1 MEDRSNSKSL
11 KESALEYVRNGFALV
26 PIAEKKKTKYLLKW
40 GEKQIKTTEEV
51 EKWWNKCPN
60 YNIAI
65 ATGERSKNLLVID
78 VDMKKGKNGMEALE
92 KWAESHEKIKCNA
105 IATTPNGGQHYYFY
119 VPDELLNEAR
129 DIKTVAKIYEG
140 VDIRYN
146 GGVIVAPPS
155 YLDYED
161 KEGKRNEGYYKWF
174 VGGYDTIS
182 FLDRNVADFIIEG
195 MKRSE
200 RNKESP
206 ATAIKDQVGHVRFE
220 PQQVVYEGTRN
231 DSLTRL
237 CGMLQAQGKSDTTI
251 YQEAYAFN
259 SSFKDIAGKPCPLD
273 KKEADNVIKSVIK
286 RYPKGNIKLN
296 AVSRM
301 VKNKVSGLSNDY
313 LNELNDTGFARIFS
327 FVYKDVF
334 IYVSERKEWYFYNGK
349 YWEEEK
355 GGEKATL
362 YATYM
367 GDGLLSYAYDLEGDN
382 DKKSRKHAL
391 INAFKSLR
399 KTANIAN
406 MLKLAKGM
414 CNESYSTFNKD
425 ANLLNMRNG
434 TFDLEKM
441 ELRGF
446 SPSDHLTMIANAE
459 YHKGAKCELWDKVVR
474 DTLEGDQ
481 SKADFIQMFFGT
493 CLTTD
498 ISQEC
503 AFALKGVTRAGKT
516 TLLTTIATLLGCA
529 SSGYADTLKPESLT
543 LSQRGSESA
552 SPEIAKLEGKRM
564 VYIPEPSNQMVLDSA
579 LLKQLVGGSYITAR
593 RLYGNPTT
601 FKPSFKL
608 VIDTNHY
615 MTVTDSTIFTG
626 RKIWFVLFNKTIKE
640 KDIDPSIKPRLIE
653 NESLSGIFNWCLE
666 GLRKYRAN
674 GNKLLIPEVVR
685 NDTREFAH
693 SSDKVQCFIDEA
705 LVYEAGSYG
714 NGTYIALAFRE
725 YCEQGGYKQMSDRAF
740 YENMKAHGINIV
752 RKNIGGKDCKKALDG
767 YVLRNPFEWDSVTC
781 NPSLLQYP
789 PYGASEAT
797 S

>member
-1 MEDRSNSKSL
+1 MEDNTNNKSL
-11 KESALEYVRNGFALV
+11 KECALEYVNNGFALV
-26 PIAEKKKTKYLLKW
+26 PIAEKQKTKYLLKW
-40 GEKQIKTTEEV
+40 GEKQIKTADEV
-51 EKWWNKCPN
+51 ESWWNECPN

-65 ATGERSKNLLVID
+65 VTGKLSKNLLVID
-78 VDMKKGKNGMEALE
+78 VDMKNDKNGMEALE

-105 IATTPNGGQHYYFY
+105 IATTPSGGYHYYFY
-119 VPDELLNEAR
+119 VPDELLDEAR
-129 DIKTVAKIYEG
+129 DIKTIADIYEG

-146 GGVIVAPPS
+146 GGVIDAPPS

-161 KEGKRNEGYYKWF
+161 KKGRHEGAYTWL
-174 VGGYDTIS
+174 VGGMDKIAP
-182 FLDRNVADFIIEG
+182 LDKNVLEFITEG

>member
-1 MEDRSNSKSL
+1 MEDNTNSKSL
-11 KESALEYVRNGFALV
+11 KECALEYVNNGFALV
-26 PIAEKKKTKYLLKW
+26 PIAEKQKTKFMLKW
-40 GEKQIKTTEEV
+40 KENQVKTADGV
-51 EKWWNKCPN
+51 ESWWNECPN

-65 ATGERSKNLLVID
+65 VTGKLSKNLLVID

-105 IATTPNGGQHYYFY
+105 IATTPNGGYHYYFY

-161 KEGKRNEGYYKWF
+161 KEGRHEGAYTWL
-174 VGGYDTIS
+174 VGGVDKIAP
-182 FLDRNVADFIIEG
+182 LDKTVLEFITEG

-349 YWEEEK
+349 YWEEER

-399 KTANIAN
+399 RTANIAN

-414 CNESYSTFNKD
+414 CNESYSTFNND
-425 ANLLNMRNG
+425 ANLFNMRNG

-459 YHKGAKCELWDKVVR
+459 YHKGAKCELWDNVVR

-481 SKADFIQMFFGT
+481 SKADCIQMFFGL

-503 AFALKGVTRAGKT
+503 AFAFKGVTRAGKT

-529 SSGYADTLKPESLT
+529 SSGYADALKPESLT

-564 VYIPEPSNQMVLDSA
+564 VYISEPSNQMVLDSA

-601 FKPSFKL
+601 FKPSFKI

-626 RKIWFVLFNKTIKE
+626 RKIWFVLFNKTVEE

-674 GNKLLIPEVVR
+674 GNKLLIPEIVR

-705 LVYEAGSYG
+705 LINEAGSYG

-725 YCEQGGYKQMSDRAF
+725 YCEQGGYKPMSDRAF
-740 YENMKAHGINIV
+740 YENMKAHGISIV
-752 RKNIGGKDCKKALDG
+752 RKNIGGKDCKKAFNG